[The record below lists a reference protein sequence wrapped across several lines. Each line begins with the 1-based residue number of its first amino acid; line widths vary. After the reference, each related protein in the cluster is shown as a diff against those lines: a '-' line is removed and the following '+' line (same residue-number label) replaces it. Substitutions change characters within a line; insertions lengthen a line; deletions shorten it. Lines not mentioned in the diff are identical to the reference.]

1 MNDQRYAIF
10 GDIHSNWPAF
20 EAVLADATALR
31 ATAFLCVGDVV
42 GYNAEPVRC
51 LEKIVELGCVT
62 VMGNH
67 DHYCSTDSE
76 LDDFHPLAAE
86 VVRWTRSQLSD
97 PHVSLLRELK
107 LVRRIAGFTIVH
119 STLDMPEKWGYVF
132 DTLEADAN
140 FNYQSTAVC
149 FHGHTHVPVVF
160 ERQKAVRRNHFT
172 KVRLEVGTRY
182 FINVGSV
189 GQPRDGDPR
198 AAYAIYDTAAKSIE
212 LRRVPYEV
220 ERTQAAIR
228 DAGLPERLARRLQFG
243 K

>member
-1 MNDQRYAIF
+1 MADQRYAIL
-10 GDIHSNWPAF
+10 GDIHSNWAAL
-20 EAVLADATALR
+20 EAVLADAKAQGVCQ
-31 ATAFLCVGDVV
+31 FLCVGDVV
-42 GYNAEPVRC
+42 GYNADPLRC
-51 LEKIVELGCVT
+51 LDKVMELGCVT

-67 DHYCSTDSE
+67 DSYCSSDSP

-86 VVRWTRSQLSD
+86 VVRWTRAQLK
-97 PHVSLLRELK
+97 PAHVQFLRELK
-107 LVRRIAGFTIVH
+107 YVRRVAGFTLVH

-160 ERQKAVRRNHFT
+160 ERQKSVRRSHFT
-172 KVRLEVGTRY
+172 KLKLEMGARY

-198 AAYAIYDTAAKSIE
+198 AAYVIYDAAGKTVE
-212 LRRVPYEV
+212 LRRLPYDV
-220 ERTQAAIR
+220 EATQAGIR
-228 DAGLPERLARRLQFG
+228 DAGLPDRLARRLMFG